1 MREYRDL
8 AERGGA
14 TFIQAAGGMLGANG
28 LFDMG
33 METWKLAAAA
43 GFAAALAVLKSWAK
57 GKLK

>member
-1 MREYRDL
+1 MH
-8 AERGGA
+8 
-14 TFIQAAGGMLGANG
+14 GANG